1 MVVGDRYDRFVA
13 EISSPTRDEAIGQT
27 IKRLRGELS
36 QQNVADFMRE
46 RGFEWAQATVWSI
59 EKGKRPLRLSEAE
72 ALADYFSVQILDLLA
87 APPALWLAE
96 AISAYQAGLSQLSQ
110 WQNRVEDLRADV
122 LHAISRADAYL
133 AEYPDDPY
141 GAKLERSL
149 EAAREIARVVG

>member
-1 MVVGDRYDRFVA
+1 MADT
-13 EISSPTRDEAIGQT
+13 SSPTRDEAIGQT

-72 ALADYFSVQILDLLA
+72 ALADYFDVQVVDLLA

-96 AISAYQAGLSQLSQ
+96 AVANYQSGLSQLAL
-110 WQNRVEDLRADV
+110 WRDRVEDLRADV

-133 AEYPDDPY
+133 VEFPDDPY
-141 GAKLERSL
+141 RAKLERSL
-149 EAAREIARVVG
+149 EAAREMSRVID